1 MEAIIANNAAL
12 NYGAY
17 MLFCF
22 VAWGLSLWLY
32 EKATPYREWAM
43 VSDGNKAAA
52 WSIGGVAIALA
63 LPLASLAAHADGIRE
78 LALWSAV
85 SLFSQILLWFV
96 LSKTALRGLKA
107 GMEKGIES
115 VGMLLGACAVS
126 FGAMIASC
134 VS

>member
-1 MEAIIANNAAL
+1 MEAFLANNPAL

-17 MLFCF
+17 LLFCF
-22 VAWGLSLWLY
+22 AAWGLSLWLY
-32 EKATPYREWAM
+32 EKATPYREWTM
-43 VSDGNKAAA
+43 VAEGNKAAA

-63 LPLASLAAHADGIRE
+63 LPLASLAAHADGMRE

-85 SLFSQILLWFV
+85 SLGSQLVLWLV

-107 GMEKGIES
+107 GMEKGVES

-126 FGAMIASC
+126 FGAMVAAC